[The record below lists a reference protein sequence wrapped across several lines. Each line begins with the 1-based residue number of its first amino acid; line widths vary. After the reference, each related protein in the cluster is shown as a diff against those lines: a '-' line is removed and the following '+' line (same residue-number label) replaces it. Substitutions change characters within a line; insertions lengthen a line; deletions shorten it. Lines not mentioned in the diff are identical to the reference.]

1 MKKLIFI
8 LIFSFCNS
16 SSATQEIS
24 VEESKD
30 TIAVSSTTLTYLN
43 QNGQEVVEDLTNKK
57 TLIVFWADYWGIC
70 REELPLLEKNIE
82 KLSETYDVIALAHS
96 EVEPTME
103 WVNNNLIGDL
113 NIGFSTNDLRDEL
126 QVVGQPI
133 SIIFD
138 TNGEILSREFG
149 YIPSN

>member
-1 MKKLIFI
+1 MKKIVFI

-57 TLIVFWADYWGIC
+57 TLIVFWADY
-70 REELPLLEKNIE
+70 
-82 KLSETYDVIALAHS
+82 
-96 EVEPTME
+96 
-103 WVNNNLIGDL
+103 
-113 NIGFSTNDLRDEL
+113 
-126 QVVGQPI
+126 
-133 SIIFD
+133 
-138 TNGEILSREFG
+138 
-149 YIPSN
+149 

>member
-16 SSATQEIS
+16 SSVTQEIS

-57 TLIVFWADYWGIC
+57 TLIVFWADY
-70 REELPLLEKNIE
+70 
-82 KLSETYDVIALAHS
+82 
-96 EVEPTME
+96 
-103 WVNNNLIGDL
+103 
-113 NIGFSTNDLRDEL
+113 
-126 QVVGQPI
+126 
-133 SIIFD
+133 
-138 TNGEILSREFG
+138 
-149 YIPSN
+149 